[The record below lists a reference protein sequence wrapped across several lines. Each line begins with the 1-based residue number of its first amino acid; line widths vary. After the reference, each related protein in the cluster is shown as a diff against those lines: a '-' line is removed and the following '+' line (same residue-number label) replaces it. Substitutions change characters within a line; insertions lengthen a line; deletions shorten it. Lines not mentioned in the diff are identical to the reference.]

1 MNYIKAMEIINFQS
15 HKHTVLNFE
24 NGLNVIVGQSDCGK
38 SAIIRAL
45 KWVLYNEP
53 KGNDFITQ
61 GENSCRVSITL
72 SDDTT
77 IVREKKSS
85 KNIYRLIKSDGTE
98 NVYEGFGGDIPPQIA
113 QAHNIIKMQLDS
125 SLSQSINI
133 AEQLETPFLLSE
145 PGSVKAK
152 AIGKLVGVDIIDEA
166 SKDVTRDIALIQ
178 NEEKRIDKDIA
189 DTDEKLE
196 HYDKLDDLR
205 KYIEQKEQLI
215 DKLKKLNLEYN
226 TLIKLQTAYSKAL
239 NDIEV
244 QKDVIKKTR
253 NVEKATN
260 TLNNVISQKENLL
273 SLVMARKKYLYLLN
287 EIRLTQNTSKELKE
301 IDTAIKNYE
310 VVEKQCAIM
319 SNLIRFSN
327 NLSLSNK
334 SIKKG
339 VKYLE
344 GFKDLDK
351 SQNIFDSLLDKKLRY
366 NKLKDLKSSFSNNQ
380 KLINDTKH
388 QLLSF
393 NKEIDILV
401 NEYTSFLKKLGRC
414 PVCMSPIQEHTLE
427 HIIDEFKGGKPNGR
441 V

>member
-85 KNIYRLIKSDGTE
+85 KNIYRLIKADGTE

-215 DKLKKLNLEYN
+215 AKLKKLNLEYN
-226 TLIKLQTAYSKAL
+226 TLIKLQTAYNKAL

-244 QKDVIKKTR
+244 QKDVIMKTR

-351 SQNIFDSLLDKKLRY
+351 SQKIFDSLLEKKLCY
-366 NKLKDLKSSFSNNQ
+366 NRLKDLKSSFSNNQ
-380 KLINDTKH
+380 KLINDTKY